1 VLIALTSSALLAY
14 LAAAFF
20 FLSGLTRKRRAVSL
34 AGLTATWIGAV
45 LQLAAIIGQAVTG
58 GGSGLLAMP
67 NGLTLV
73 AFLLVVG
80 YLALERIYR
89 VREVGMLVTPLAVIA
104 LAVQLLSH
112 PELAP
117 AHTGSDSLLK
127 FHVML
132 AFVGTAL
139 FALAFFLAILYSVQD
154 RQLREKKFG
163 ALYRSLPALNS
174 LDTVGFRCIS
184 IGFPVYTAAI
194 LLGFVSA
201 TRVGLWNSPSMVLA
215 LVTWLLF
222 GLVLQARLTAGWRG
236 RKAAL
241 ITIAGFLAAVGV
253 VIVYVVR

>member
-1 VLIALTSSALLAY
+1 MLIALTLSALLAY

-20 FLSGLTRKRRAVSL
+20 FLSGLARARRAVSL
-34 AGLTATWIGAV
+34 AGLATVWIGAA

-58 GGSGLLAMP
+58 GGSTLLSMP

-80 YLALERIYR
+80 YLVLERIYP

-104 LAVQLLSH
+104 LGVQLLSH
-112 PELAP
+112 PELATDP
-117 AHTGSDSLLK
+117 SGADTLLK

-132 AFVGTAL
+132 AFTGTAF
-139 FALAFFLAILYSVQD
+139 FALAFFLAVLYLVQD
-154 RQLREKKFG
+154 RQLREKNFG
-163 ALYRSLPALNS
+163 ALYRTLPALNS

-184 IGFPVYTAAI
+184 IGFPIYTAAI

-201 TRVGLWNSPSMVLA
+201 TRVGLWNNPSMILA

-236 RKAAL
+236 RKAAV
-241 ITIAGFLAAVGV
+241 ITIVGFLAAVGV